1 MESRVFFLFLNRV
14 LDQLIRKYIVIAV
27 MLLASVP
34 ASVFAAEELVRPGTP
49 MIEPEVERNEIIEA
63 KIDDE
68 DFEVGFYGGL
78 YSTEDFGTNSV
89 LGARFAYHIT
99 EDYFIEFAAGESKTE
114 KSSAEELF
122 FLDLLED
129 DERKLRY
136 YNVGFGYNI
145 LPGETFISS
154 GWAFYTAFYAIA
166 GVGTTQFAGENLFT
180 INVGFGFR
188 FIATDWMAFHVDVR
202 DHIFELDVI
211 REDDSTHNIEMH
223 GGVTFFF

>member
-1 MESRVFFLFLNRV
+1 MIRKLHKVLVMLFLALPV
-14 LDQLIRKYIVIAV
+14 T
-27 MLLASVP
+27 
-34 ASVFAAEELVRPGTP
+34 VFAAEDLVQRQGSPL
-49 MIEPEVERNEIIEA
+49 IEPEVERNEIIEA

-78 YSTEDFGTNSV
+78 YSTEDFGSNSV

-99 EDYFIEFAAGESKTE
+99 EDYFIEFAAGETTTE

-122 FLDLLED
+122 FVDLIEEGD
-129 DERKLRY
+129 RVLRY

-166 GVGTTQFAGENLFT
+166 GVGTTQFAGENIFT
-180 INVGFGFR
+180 VNFGFGFR

-211 REDDSTHNIEMH
+211 KEDDSTHNLEMH
-223 GGVTFFF
+223 GGITFFF

>member
-1 MESRVFFLFLNRV
+1 MEVRIFFLFLDRM
-14 LDQLIRKYIVIAV
+14 IRKLHKVLV
-27 MLLASVP
+27 MLFLALPVT
-34 ASVFAAEELVRPGTP
+34 VFAAEDLVQRQGSPL
-49 MIEPEVERNEIIEA
+49 IEPEVERNEIIEA

-78 YSTEDFGTNSV
+78 YSTEDFGSNSV

-99 EDYFIEFAAGESKTE
+99 EDYFIEFAAGETTTE

-122 FLDLLED
+122 FVELIEEGD
-129 DERKLRY
+129 RVLRY

-166 GVGTTQFAGENLFT
+166 GVATTQFAGENIFT
-180 INVGFGFR
+180 VNFGFGFR

-211 REDDSTHNIEMH
+211 KEDDSTHNLEMH
-223 GGVTFFF
+223 GGITFFF

>member
-1 MESRVFFLFLNRV
+1 VNPGS
-14 LDQLIRKYIVIAV
+14 A
-27 MLLASVP
+27 
-34 ASVFAAEELVRPGTP
+34 FAAEELVQPGSAL
-49 MIEPEVERNEIIEA
+49 IEPVVERNEIIEA

-68 DFEVGFYGGL
+68 DFEVGFFGGL

-89 LGARFAYHIT
+89 IGARFAYHIT
-99 EDYFIEFAAGESKTE
+99 EDYFVEFAAGESETQ

-122 FLDLLED
+122 YFEFSELENN
-129 DERKLRY
+129 RTLRY

-145 LPGETFISS
+145 LPGETFIAS

-166 GVGTTQFAGENLFT
+166 GVGTTQFADENLFT
-180 INVGFGFR
+180 VNFGFGFR

-211 REDDSTHNIEMH
+211 KENDSTHNLEMH
-223 GGVTFFF
+223 GGITFFF

>member
-1 MESRVFFLFLNRV
+1 MEVRIFILFLDRTMKKYY
-14 LDQLIRKYIVIAV
+14 LLPLLILITFSATAI
-27 MLLASVP
+27 
-34 ASVFAAEELVRPGTP
+34 AAEDLVQRQGSPL
-49 MIEPEVERNEIIEA
+49 IEPEVERNEIIEA

-78 YSTEDFGTNSV
+78 YSTEDFGSNSV

-99 EDYFIEFAAGESKTE
+99 EDYFIEFSAGETTTK

-122 FLDLLED
+122 FVELMAED
-129 DERKLRY
+129 DRTLRY

-166 GVGTTQFAGENLFT
+166 GIGSTQFAGEDIFT
-180 INVGFGFR
+180 VNFGFGFR

-211 REDDSTHNIEMH
+211 KEDDTTHNLEMT
-223 GGVTFFF
+223 GGITFFF

>member
-1 MESRVFFLFLNRV
+1 MEVRVFFLFLDRM
-14 LDQLIRKYIVIAV
+14 IRKLHKVLV
-27 MLLASVP
+27 MLFLALPVT
-34 ASVFAAEELVRPGTP
+34 VFAAEDLVQRQGSPL
-49 MIEPEVERNEIIEA
+49 IEPEVERNEIIEA

-78 YSTEDFGTNSV
+78 YSTEDFGSNSV

-99 EDYFIEFAAGESKTE
+99 EDYFIEFAAGETTTE

-122 FLDLLED
+122 FVDLIEEGD
-129 DERKLRY
+129 RVLRY

-166 GVGTTQFAGENLFT
+166 GVGTTQFAGENIFT
-180 INVGFGFR
+180 VNFGFGFR

-211 REDDSTHNIEMH
+211 KEDDSTHNLEMH
-223 GGVTFFF
+223 GGITFFF

>member
-1 MESRVFFLFLNRV
+1 MEIRIFILFLNRTMKK
-14 LDQLIRKYIVIAV
+14 LIFVPVIFIAL
-27 MLLASVP
+27 MPLTP
-34 ASVFAAEELVRPGTP
+34 FAAEDLVQRQGSPL
-49 MIEPEVERNEIIEA
+49 IEPEIERNELIEA

-68 DFEVGFYGGL
+68 DFEIGFFGGM

-89 LGARFAYHIT
+89 VGARLAYHIT
-99 EDYFIEFAAGESKTE
+99 EDYFVEFAAGETE
-114 KSSAEELF
+114 TQKSSAEELF
-122 FLDLLED
+122 FFEFSELENNRD
-129 DERKLRY
+129 LRY

-166 GVGTTQFAGENLFT
+166 GVGTTQFADENLFT
-180 INVGFGFR
+180 INFGFGFR

-211 REDDSTHNIEMH
+211 KEDDSTHNVEMH
-223 GGVTFFF
+223 GGITFFF

>member
-1 MESRVFFLFLNRV
+1 MTKKTKILLLV
-14 LDQLIRKYIVIAV
+14 LLVTMPV
-27 MLLASVP
+27 AS
-34 ASVFAAEELVRPGTP
+34 FAAEELVQQQDAP

-89 LGARFAYHIT
+89 MGARFAYHIT
-99 EDYFIEFAAGESKTE
+99 EDYFVEFAAGETE
-114 KSSAEELF
+114 TQKSSAEELF
-122 FLDLLED
+122 YFEFAELENN
-129 DERKLRY
+129 RTLRY

-166 GVGTTQFAGENLFT
+166 GVGTTQFAGEDIFT
-180 INVGFGFR
+180 VNFGFGFR

-211 REDDSTHNIEMH
+211 KENDVTNNLEMH
-223 GGVTFFF
+223 GGITFFF

>member
-1 MESRVFFLFLNRV
+1 MEVRIFILFLNRTMKNYYLIALLILIV
-14 LDQLIRKYIVIAV
+14 LPTEAI
-27 MLLASVP
+27 
-34 ASVFAAEELVRPGTP
+34 AAEDLVQRQGSPL
-49 MIEPEVERNEIIEA
+49 IEPEVERNEIIEA

-89 LGARFAYHIT
+89 IGARFAYHIT
-99 EDYFIEFAAGESKTE
+99 EDYFIEFAAGETETE

-122 FLDLLED
+122 FVDLI
-129 DERKLRY
+129 DEGERTLRY

-166 GVGTTQFAGENLFT
+166 GVGSTQFAGENIFT
-180 INVGFGFR
+180 VNFGFGFR
-188 FIATDWMAFHVDVR
+188 FIATDWMAFHVDVK

-211 REDDSTHNIEMH
+211 REDDSTHNLEMT
-223 GGVTFFF
+223 GGITFFF

>member
-1 MESRVFFLFLNRV
+1 MIRNLFKV
-14 LDQLIRKYIVIAV
+14 LV
-27 MLLASVP
+27 VP
-34 ASVFAAEELVRPGTP
+34 VLVLPAAVFAAEDLVQRQGSP

-78 YSTEDFGTNSV
+78 YSTEDFGSNSV
-89 LGARFAYHIT
+89 IGARFAYHIT
-99 EDYFIEFAAGESKTE
+99 EDYFIEFAAGETKTQ

-122 FLDLLED
+122 FVELLSEAD
-129 DERKLRY
+129 RTLRY

-166 GVGTTQFAGENLFT
+166 GVGSTQFAGEDIFT
-180 INVGFGFR
+180 VNFGFGFR

-211 REDDSTHNIEMH
+211 KEDDSTHNLEMH
-223 GGVTFFF
+223 GGITFFF

>member
-1 MESRVFFLFLNRV
+1 MEVRIFFLFLDRM
-14 LDQLIRKYIVIAV
+14 IRKLHKVLV
-27 MLLASVP
+27 MLFLALPVT
-34 ASVFAAEELVRPGTP
+34 VFAAEDLVQRQGSPL
-49 MIEPEVERNEIIEA
+49 IEPEVERNEIIEA

-78 YSTEDFGTNSV
+78 YSTEDFGSNSV

-99 EDYFIEFAAGESKTE
+99 EDYFIEFAAGETTTE

-122 FLDLLED
+122 FVELIEEGD
-129 DERKLRY
+129 RVLRY

-166 GVGTTQFAGENLFT
+166 GVGTTQFAGENIFT
-180 INVGFGFR
+180 VNFGFGFR

-211 REDDSTHNIEMH
+211 KEDDSTHNLEMH
-223 GGVTFFF
+223 GGITFFF